1 MPVRKFRSVEEM
13 NQPVWRTPGDPA
25 LYRTIAALL
34 ATGARLRPPRFVPG
48 VHRYRSIADLEAAAD
63 SPQTEDSSERR

>member
-13 NQPVWRTPGDPA
+13 NQPLWRTPGDPA

-34 ATGARLRPPRFVPG
+34 ATGARLRPPRFAPG
-48 VHRYRSIADLEAAAD
+48 VHRYRGIADLESAAD
-63 SPQTEDSSERR
+63 SPHTDGSSGQR